1 MTVLFENERQAG
13 KTRKAIVAAVVWAV
27 GWFYWAMVMAHVFGA
42 LPGSEAVGAS
52 GSRPGLAALMAFV
65 GVAPFAGLLVYSRIY
80 LIRIEHMQDVV
91 TLTTLGVFSPCVYRV
106 PQSAIVA
113 AKTQTDDRNNTGV
126 GKPVWITLRVAGRR
140 LPFVADLQAERADM
154 VAITALAA

>member
-13 KTRKAIVAAVVWAV
+13 KLRKSIVAAIVWAV
-27 GWFYWAMVMAHVFGA
+27 GWFYWAMVMAHFFGA

-52 GSRPGLAALMAFV
+52 GPRPVLAALMFV
-65 GVAPFAGLLVYSRIY
+65 VDVAPTIALIVYSRLY
-80 LIRIEHMQDVV
+80 LIRIERDQDLV
-91 TLTTLGVFSPCVYRV
+91 TLTTLGVFSPRVYQV

-113 AKTQTDDRNNTGV
+113 AKIQTDDRSKTGA

-140 LPFVADLQAERADM
+140 LPFVADLQAERADIA
-154 VAITALAA
+154 AISALAA

>member
-1 MTVLFENERQAG
+1 MTILFENERQG
-13 KTRKAIVAAVVWAV
+13 KKLRKSIVAAIVWAV
-27 GWFYWAMVMAHVFGA
+27 GWFYWAMVMAHFFGA

-52 GSRPGLAALMAFV
+52 GSRPGLAALMFFV

-91 TLTTLGVFSPCVYRV
+91 TLTTLGVFSPRVYQV
-106 PQSAIVA
+106 PQSVIVA
-113 AKTQTDDRNNTGV
+113 ARTQTDDRNNTGA
-126 GKPVWITLRVAGRR
+126 GKPVWITLRIAGRR

-154 VAITALAA
+154 AAITALAA

>member
-1 MTVLFENERQAG
+1 
-13 KTRKAIVAAVVWAV
+13 
-27 GWFYWAMVMAHVFGA
+27 
-42 LPGSEAVGAS
+42 
-52 GSRPGLAALMAFV
+52 
-65 GVAPFAGLLVYSRIY
+65 
-80 LIRIEHMQDVV
+80 MQDVV